1 MMPMPNDAVT
11 DALNS
16 AKSALEKA
24 NKFTQSV
31 EGNSTSSF
39 APKKPTPPRVPQAHA
54 PSYSLAHQAR
64 ALVSGY
70 GDAAKGLKAR
80 AVQQG
85 GEQQ

>member
-1 MMPMPNDAVT
+1 MPNDAVT

-16 AKSALEKA
+16 AKNTLEKA

-31 EGNSTSSF
+31 EGNSTSAF
-39 APKKPTPPRVPQAHA
+39 APKKPEPPKVPQAH
-54 PSYSLAHQAR
+54 PSHLPGYGLARQAR
-64 ALVSGY
+64 ALASGY
-70 GDAAKGLKAR
+70 GNVAQGLKAR